1 MALFEKSAL
10 KDGVAVREV
19 WGWALF
25 DAANSGYSTVVLTAV
40 FNAYFVG
47 TICGDADWAT
57 FLWTTVVEASNLICL
72 IVMPGIGRA
81 ADRQGNKKR
90 WLFWAT
96 AVCILATAALLFC
109 REGSVILA
117 ALLVI
122 VSNIGYSVGESFN
135 SAFLPGWGWSLGYGG
150 GLVTLALCLG
160 LFAIGRT
167 LGYTESDMVPT
178 TGPVTA
184 AVFAVT
190 ALPFFLWV
198 KERSEPQSAVKPA
211 AHGFFEAFAE
221 AAAAVKVLPRF
232 KDFGLLT
239 LTGFLYQ
246 CGIATVIALAAVYAV
261 AVMGFTVTQT
271 LILVLLVNI
280 TAAVGAFFFGYAQ
293 DWLGHK
299 LALAL
304 TLIVWIVMVV
314 LAAAATSEW
323 VFWIAANLAGLA
335 MGSSQSAGRA
345 MIGMLAPEKRRAE
358 FFGLWNMALWLSAVV
373 GPVTYGAVSWVTGNN
388 QRLAILVLGLF
399 FAAALLVLSRINLMR
414 GAAAAHAA
422 DAGGE
427 DD

>member
-1 MALFEKSAL
+1 M
-10 KDGVAVREV
+10 
-19 WGWALF
+19 
-25 DAANSGYSTVVLTAV
+25 
-40 FNAYFVG
+40 
-47 TICGDADWAT
+47 
-57 FLWTTVVEASNLICL
+57 
-72 IVMPGIGRA
+72 
-81 ADRQGNKKR
+81 
-90 WLFWAT
+90 
-96 AVCILATAALLFC
+96 
-109 REGSVILA
+109 
-117 ALLVI
+117 
-122 VSNIGYSVGESFN
+122 
-135 SAFLPGWGWSLGYGG
+135 
-150 GLVTLALCLG
+150 
-160 LFAIGRT
+160 
-167 LGYTESDMVPT
+167 
-178 TGPVTA
+178 
-184 AVFAVT
+184 
-190 ALPFFLWV
+190 
-198 KERSEPQSAVKPA
+198 
-211 AHGFFEAFAE
+211 
-221 AAAAVKVLPRF
+221 KVLPRF

-293 DWLGHK
+293 DRLGHK

-399 FAAALLVLSRINLMR
+399 FAAALLVLSRLDLMR

-422 DAGGE
+422 DTGGE

>member
-57 FLWTTVVEASNLICL
+57 FLWTTVVAASNLICL

-122 VSNIGYSVGESFN
+122 VSNIGYSVGESLN
-135 SAFLPGWGWSLGYGG
+135 SAFLPELAKKDALGRVSGWGWSLGYGG

-293 DWLGHK
+293 DRLGHK

-314 LAAAATSEW
+314 LAAADDKRMGLLDCGESRGTCHGIEPVGGTRHDRNACARK
-323 VFWIAANLAGLA
+323 AAGGIFRSLEYGALAFCGGGARHVRRRQL
-335 MGSSQSAGRA
+335 GDGQQSAAGDFS
-345 MIGMLAPEKRRAE
+345 IG
-358 FFGLWNMALWLSAVV
+358 S
-373 GPVTYGAVSWVTGNN
+373 
-388 QRLAILVLGLF
+388 LF
-399 FAAALLVLSRINLMR
+399 CR
-414 GAAAAHAA
+414 GAFGAFAH
-422 DAGGE
+422 
-427 DD
+427 